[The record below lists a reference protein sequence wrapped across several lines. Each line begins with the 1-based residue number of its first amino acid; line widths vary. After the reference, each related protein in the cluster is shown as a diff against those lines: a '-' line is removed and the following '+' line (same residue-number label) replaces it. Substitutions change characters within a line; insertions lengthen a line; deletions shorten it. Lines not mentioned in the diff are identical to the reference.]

1 MSRWLLAAA
10 ATIMAMTFEDTLARL
25 AVRPDPLTDTDRRA
39 LFAMLDAEEAQ
50 AVRVRATP
58 LSDANAILALAQRA
72 YGDLRGLV
80 IGLPDDLLDRA
91 PRAGEW
97 PLRQTLQHVISGE
110 LGYHA
115 AALYAIARRDGE
127 PVAFPQD
134 RRPSPDAERIARG
147 SAGDLLGYLSEVRAR
162 SDRDLAGLDAEAL
175 RRPSVYGGREIDVR
189 YRLYRFGAH
198 VVEHTIQCETTLE
211 ALGFRAGDA
220 RRTVRRISAAR
231 GAHEHLSTPDA
242 LATLDAEHTTKAAAP
257 IA

>member
-1 MSRWLLAAA
+1 M
-10 ATIMAMTFEDTLARL
+10 TMTFGDTLTRL
-25 AVRPDPLTDTDRRA
+25 AVLPDPLPDTDRRA
-39 LFAMLDAEEAQ
+39 LFVMLDAEEAQ

-80 IGLPDDLLDRA
+80 IGLPGDLLDRA
-91 PRAGEW
+91 PREGEW
-97 PLRQTLQHVISGE
+97 PLRETLRHIISGE

-115 AALYAIARRDGE
+115 AALYAIARRDDE

-134 RRPSPDAERIARG
+134 RRPSPDAERIAKG
-147 SAGDLLGYLSEVRAR
+147 SLGDLLAYLGEVRAR

-189 YRLYRFGAH
+189 YRLYRLSAH
-198 VVEHTIQCETTLE
+198 VVEHTIQCETTLD
-211 ALGFRAGDA
+211 ALGFRAADA

-231 GAHEHLSTPDA
+231 GAHEHLSTADA
-242 LATLDAEHTTKAAAP
+242 LATLNAEHATKAAAP
-257 IA
+257 TVR